1 MPLTNFFITSK
12 VVLWHA
18 TMSRR
23 HDRNKTANQERNL
36 DSISQRQ
43 QSRDSCE
50 TSVAGLRF
58 HDSYKHISNTT
69 VASKIYIVCVK
80 NRKIRKQAENKT
92 RSLNTLRNR
101 KVLNFL
107 AKVCLP
113 LRYPI
118 FGPYIFLQ

>member
-1 MPLTNFFITSK
+1 
-12 VVLWHA
+12 
-18 TMSRR
+18 MSRR

-50 TSVAGLRF
+50 ISVAGLGF

-80 NRKIRKQAENKT
+80 KQKNQKTSRKQNKVSKRT
-92 RSLNTLRNR
+92 EEL
-101 KVLNFL
+101 
-107 AKVCLP
+107 
-113 LRYPI
+113 
-118 FGPYIFLQ
+118 